1 MMLTFSLLGFTC
13 PGFFPQKTMCEQYVG
28 MIRDINKA
36 GSLVTILLL
45 EEKATKARECDE
57 INFCK

>member
-1 MMLTFSLLGFTC
+1 
-13 PGFFPQKTMCEQYVG
+13 MCEQYVG

-36 GSLVTILLL
+36 GSLVTTLLL